1 MSLLI
6 VASFSLG
13 VFAQEDDSDVEE
25 VVVTG
30 SKIKSADLYSFAPVT
45 EITAEDIAVTGKASI
60 GEILLELPSQ
70 GSGLSRNYNNGGSGA
85 VRIDMR
91 HLGSGR
97 NLILVDGRRWVN
109 SGQGANGSV
118 DLNSIPSAMVE
129 RVEIL
134 RDGAS
139 AIYGSDAIAGV
150 INIITKSD
158 FSGTSATYQ
167 MGEYFDGG
175 GESEVMTFTVGES
188 SGNSSYVAGVSV
200 VSGGAPGAAPVVR
213 IRGYATTNDNSPLYV
228 IDGVQTTDANVM
240 RDINPIDIE
249 NISVLKDGSAA
260 IYGARASNGV
270 IVVTTKSGGFKK
282 GFLFNLCQ
290 KMYPHLSLHRREQ
303 IDNTYKNAIET

>member
-1 MSLLI
+1 MSLLVI
-6 VASFSLG
+6 TTFSLG
-13 VFAQEDDSDVEE
+13 VFAQEEDGDVEE

-139 AIYGSDAIAGV
+139 AVYGSDAIAGV

-158 FSGTSATYQ
+158 YSGTSATYQ

-175 GESEVMTFTVGES
+175 GASEVMTFTVGES
-188 SGNSSYVAGVSV
+188 SGNSSYVACVAV
-200 VSGGAPGAAPVVR
+200 VDLESLSNAARPETNAAPSF
-213 IRGYATTNDNSPLYV
+213 G
-228 IDGVQTTDANVM
+228 
-240 RDINPIDIE
+240 
-249 NISVLKDGSAA
+249 GS
-260 IYGARASNGV
+260 
-270 IVVTTKSGGFKK
+270 SGTPQGRFAYS
-282 GFLFNLCQ
+282 G
-290 KMYPHLSLHRREQ
+290 
-303 IDNTYKNAIET
+303 